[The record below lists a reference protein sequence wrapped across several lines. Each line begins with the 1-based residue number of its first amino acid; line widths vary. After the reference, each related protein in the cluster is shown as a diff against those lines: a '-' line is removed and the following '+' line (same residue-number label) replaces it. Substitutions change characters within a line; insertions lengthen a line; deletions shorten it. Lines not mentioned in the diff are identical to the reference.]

1 MCTFDNIHTLDVLEE
16 KMLSDRR
23 HKYLRRNK
31 HSENREEKKNPKY
44 IYYKDLK

>member
-31 HSENREEKKNPKY
+31 HSENREKIKSQVY
-44 IYYKDLK
+44 LLQRS